1 MISDDDIFKI
11 KKYIEGTIKSML
23 GWYNLKNTNEK
34 DIICIITFY
43 VLNKFINENINS
55 TKFYYYYFVNNHIFI
70 IHIIINNGKY
80 DLIFNENINSY
91 DKYLCTFTITTN
103 KNTIIF
109 EKYDYIRFMNLHSK
123 FIKKLIKN

>member
-1 MISDDDIFKI
+1 MISDNYIFEI

-43 VLNKFINENINS
+43 ILNKFINGNYSN
-55 TKFYYYYFVNNHIFI
+55 FYYYFSNVNIFI

-80 DLIFNENINSY
+80 DLIFNEDITPNYN
-91 DKYLCTFTITTN
+91 KYLCTFTIKTN
-103 KNTIIF
+103 KEYIIF
-109 EKYDYIRFMNLHSK
+109 EKYDYVKSINLYSK
-123 FIKKLIKN
+123 FIKKLIKI